1 MAKKKNSKDKAIKGF
16 GNAIPSMERWWLCQR
31 IAKNFYHA
39 EVSYERLLQ
48 MEEFFITSDFLRGT
62 DFSYKPEP

>member
-1 MAKKKNSKDKAIKGF
+1 MAKKKNTKNKAIKGF

-31 IAKNFYHA
+31 IGKTFFHA

-48 MEEFFITSDFLRGT
+48 MEEFFIVSDFLRGK
-62 DFSYKPEP
+62 DFTSKKQP